1 MATAIIDSEMKKKR
15 RILVVDDEADGT
27 FTFKASLEESGSF
40 EVDVFND
47 PKLALTNFKASWYDL
62 LLLDIL
68 MPRMNGFEL
77 YKKITQIDSNVRVCF
92 ITAYTTYHRAL
103 KDLFPTA
110 EVDCPIEKPIGKRE
124 LVNRITKVLKLR

>member
-1 MATAIIDSEMKKKR
+1 M
-15 RILVVDDEADGT
+15 
-27 FTFKASLEESGSF
+27 
-40 EVDVFND
+40 
-47 PKLALTNFKASWYDL
+47 
-62 LLLDIL
+62 LLDIL